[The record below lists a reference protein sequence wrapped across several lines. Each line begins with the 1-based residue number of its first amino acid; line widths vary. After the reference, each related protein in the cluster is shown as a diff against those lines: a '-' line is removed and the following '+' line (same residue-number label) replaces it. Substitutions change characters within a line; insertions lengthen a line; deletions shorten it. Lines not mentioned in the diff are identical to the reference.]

1 MIIIRWFDYVYYRTY
16 DTYKNK
22 WGDDT
27 PKIYALGLVSLMQQF
42 HVFSIVFLFFT
53 EQVLKA
59 NNFFLYASFFIFLIP
74 NYIRYTYVKPFNNL
88 EEKWREEKNKIKH
101 KKGIWIVVYI
111 IVTVILFFSIAGIL
125 GEIRKG
131 NI

>member
-16 DTYKNK
+16 NTYKNK

-27 PKIYALGLVSLMQQF
+27 PKLYALGLISLMQQF
-42 HVFSIVFLFFT
+42 HVATIAFILFP
-53 EQVLKA
+53 EQVLGS
-59 NNFFLYASFFIFLIP
+59 NYYIDFASFFIFLIP

-88 EEKWREEKNKIKH
+88 EEKWREEKYKIKH
-101 KKGIWIVVYI
+101 KKGIWTVVYI
-111 IVTVILFFSIAGIL
+111 IITVILCFSIAGIL